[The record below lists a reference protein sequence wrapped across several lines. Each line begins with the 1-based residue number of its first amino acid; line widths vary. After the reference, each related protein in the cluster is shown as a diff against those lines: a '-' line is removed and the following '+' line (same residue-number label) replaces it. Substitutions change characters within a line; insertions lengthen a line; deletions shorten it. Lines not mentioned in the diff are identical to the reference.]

1 MAEQPKRKGA
11 GGKMSRSETVT
22 VRLDPKL
29 RYLAELAARIHRRTL
44 SSYIEW
50 AVEQSLEAVDIHKAE
65 YSNDE
70 DISIKADA
78 QALWDVDESE
88 RFIKLAIRY
97 PELLNHEEQELWKQL
112 LDSQLLEIARSRD
125 KFGKVQWDAAILED
139 HVYPAVRRH
148 WLALREAYE
157 GGIFKQREWIDKI
170 RHAMAEGRIYPPGV
184 GKAPGPALANLADMD
199 DDIPF

>member
-1 MAEQPKRKGA
+1 MADQPKRKGA

-65 YSNDE
+65 YSNDQ

-78 QALWDVDESE
+78 QSLWDVDESE

-112 LDSQLLEIARSRD
+112 LDSQLLDIARSRD
-125 KFGKVQWDAAILED
+125 RFGKVQWDTAVLED
-139 HVYPAVRRH
+139 YVYPAVRRH
-148 WLALREAYE
+148 WLELREAYE
-157 GGIFKQREWIDKI
+157 GGMFKQREWIDKI
-170 RHAMAEGRIYPPGV
+170 RHATANGGVYPPGV
-184 GKAPGPALANLADMD
+184 GGKGPAVASLADMD